1 MDEPFRKDLGSTSW
15 ETVFA
20 RQAQRDAL
28 VQEWLAELE
37 VRAGEHVL
45 DIGAGPGYVSVQA
58 AIRVGADGL
67 VLAVDRSADALAYLE
82 QQQQAR
88 GIAHIRRMVADAT
101 TMDPLDEHVD
111 VVLVTMV
118 LHHVDDPDGLTQHMA
133 RLVPEGTRAVVAEF
147 HPDGPCGGQLRHGS
161 RSAGDWPHSVLCYD
175 AKGGVASCATSL
187 YRQLASEHTALDVEV
202 DNQGTILA
210 HRHLRLYEPC

>member
-20 RQAQRDAL
+20 RQAQRGAL

-82 QQQQAR
+82 RQQQTR
-88 GIAHIRRMVADAT
+88 GIAHIRRIVADAT

-111 VVLVTMV
+111 VVLVTMM
-118 LHHVDDPDGLTQHMA
+118 LHHVDDPAGLIQHVA

-147 HPDGPCGGQLRHGS
+147 HPDGPCLEGPPR
-161 RSAGDWPHSVLCYD
+161 
-175 AKGGVASCATSL
+175 
-187 YRQLASEHTALDVEV
+187 
-202 DNQGTILA
+202 A
-210 HRHLRLYEPC
+210 HRLRPEQVQRWCKYADFLPLRYRRQSPEHYMLLVKRGHAG